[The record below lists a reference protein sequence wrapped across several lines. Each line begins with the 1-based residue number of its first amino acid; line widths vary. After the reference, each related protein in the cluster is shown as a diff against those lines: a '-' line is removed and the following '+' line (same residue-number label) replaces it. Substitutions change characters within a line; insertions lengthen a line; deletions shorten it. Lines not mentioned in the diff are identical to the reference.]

1 MLLRRYKLYRYFCP
15 HCMQQPEALYQ
26 SFQQSFFRFY
36 EPLCQY
42 AFTLVKEE
50 AACEDIVQDIFMRIW
65 EKKQDLIGKQEL
77 QYYLYTAVRNNCL
90 TFLEKQRKNPTAHL
104 LTDDIPDEEAVRPGE
119 QVPETDLTGLLKHA
133 FEQLPPKCREVFA
146 LSRLNG
152 LSYQQI
158 SEVLGISIKT
168 VENQVGKALK
178 ILRAYW
184 QQQQAPIWLPWLFFS
199 LFYTLCVGAKHYF
212 LFC

>member
-1 MLLRRYKLYRYFCP
+1 MFALEPEVLYK
-15 HCMQQPEALYQ
+15 
-26 SFQQSFFRFY
+26 SFQQSFFQFY

-42 AFTLVKEE
+42 AFTLVKEQ

-65 EKKQDLIGKQEL
+65 EKKQDLIGKPGL

-90 TFLEKQRKNPTAHL
+90 TFLEKQRKNSSVPL
-104 LTDDIPDEEAVRPGE
+104 LAEDIPDEVTERPGE
-119 QVPETDLTGLLKHA
+119 RVPETDFAALLKNA
-133 FEQLPPKCREVFA
+133 FELLPPKCREVFA

-168 VENQVGKALK
+168 VENQIGKALK

-184 QQQQAPIWLPWLFFS
+184 QQQQVPVWVPWVFISFF
-199 LFYTLCVGAKHYF
+199 YGLCVGAQHYF
-212 LFC
+212 TSC

>member
-1 MLLRRYKLYRYFCP
+1 LFALEPEVLYN
-15 HCMQQPEALYQ
+15 
-26 SFQQSFFRFY
+26 SFQQSFFQFY

-42 AFTLVKEE
+42 AFTLVKEQ

-65 EKKQDLIGKQEL
+65 EKKQDLIGKPGL

-90 TFLEKQRKNPTAHL
+90 TFLEKQRKNSSVPL
-104 LTDDIPDEEAVRPGE
+104 LSDEIADEATVRPGE
-119 QVPETDLTGLLKHA
+119 QVPETDVTALLNHA
-133 FEQLPPKCREVFA
+133 FDQLPPKCREVFA
-146 LSRLNG
+146 LSRMNG
-152 LSYQQI
+152 LSYLQI

-184 QQQQAPIWLPWLFFS
+184 QQKQVPVLVPWLFISFIYG
-199 LFYTLCVGAKHYF
+199 LGVGAHHYF
-212 LFC
+212 TFC